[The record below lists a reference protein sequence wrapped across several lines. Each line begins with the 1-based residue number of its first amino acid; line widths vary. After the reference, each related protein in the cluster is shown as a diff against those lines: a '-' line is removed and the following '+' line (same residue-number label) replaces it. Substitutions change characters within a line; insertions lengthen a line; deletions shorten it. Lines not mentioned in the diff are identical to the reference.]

1 MEQQE
6 VRTETTDM
14 SEKEGVEKA
23 ARRLARLNLAAQK
36 MPASMKDVLELVDD
50 EMIAMLK
57 AAGDAEVRDE
67 LFSQEALDA
76 GNLMDGMTRL
86 RLDDDGHWVQVFSGA
101 EERAATEVYNYLQL
115 VRIPKVALRILQGMG
130 ELPLREINK
139 LSLEQKEDF
148 YELEEM
154 AFAALKKLRKVLRS
168 SYDVD
173 VDESRAA
180 GNCVMSERKLDSP
193 KKFDPCRSLAGVF
206 FFGGGKIAPDF
217 ESRAIL

>member
-6 VRTETTDM
+6 VRTQTTGM

-36 MPASMKDVLELVDD
+36 MPASMKDVLELADD

-57 AAGDAEVRDE
+57 AAGDVGVRDE
-67 LFSQEALDA
+67 LFPKEALDA

-86 RLDDDGHWVQVFSGA
+86 RLDDEGHWVQVFSGT

-115 VRIPKVALRILQGMG
+115 VRIPKVALKILQGMG

-139 LSLEQKEDF
+139 LDLEQKEDF
-148 YELEEM
+148 YELEKV
-154 AFAALKKLRKVLRS
+154 AFAALKNSEKSLGTHTMSMLMKVEPQEIASCLR
-168 SYDVD
+168 
-173 VDESRAA
+173 E
-180 GNCVMSERKLDSP
+180 N
-193 KKFDPCRSLAGVF
+193 
-206 FFGGGKIAPDF
+206 
-217 ESRAIL
+217 